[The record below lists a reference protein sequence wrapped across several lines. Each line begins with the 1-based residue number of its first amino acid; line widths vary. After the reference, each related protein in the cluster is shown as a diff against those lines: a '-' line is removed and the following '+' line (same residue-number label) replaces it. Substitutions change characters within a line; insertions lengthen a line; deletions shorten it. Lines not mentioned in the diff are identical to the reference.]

1 MSSPL
6 FQNTAWSVQA
16 ARGVFLAI
24 VCALLGSVYAD
35 FYQQPWM
42 SEAVNRYFYN
52 KVSPT
57 APRYT
62 ASLQAPRYYQ
72 GAYMYL

>member
-1 MSSPL
+1 MR
-6 FQNTAWSVQA
+6 V
-16 ARGVFLAI
+16 V
-24 VCALLGSVYAD
+24 VHSVYKCVVVAAQIMTDTVGNPEYERSAD

-72 GAYMYL
+72 GAYVYL

>member
-1 MSSPL
+1 MTDKVGNPEYE
-6 FQNTAWSVQA
+6 
-16 ARGVFLAI
+16 RG
-24 VCALLGSVYAD
+24 AD

-42 SEAVNRYFYN
+42 HEAVNRYFYN